1 MSYLLVKSL
10 IFVAPLVNCV
20 YSFLNWSPSKLGF
33 LNVCCLWRKMSHWG
47 ETVSH
52 WYCLQG
58 CEVLVQKLSQIQN
71 SMNNNQVSRV
81 STFYCLWAW
90 DPVNWQR
97 NANCEKYGLTKPMNV
112 CDSTSSIFWP
122 QVTHWSC
129 SPYPTIRQLCL
140 AEVHSMSTTS
150 SLRCTST
157 GARSRRTL
165 WGGAQSTL

>member
-1 MSYLLVKSL
+1 MSHLLVKSL

-20 YSFLNWSPSKLGF
+20 NSFLNWFPTKLGF
-33 LNVCCLWRKMSHWG
+33 LNVWRLWRKMSHWG

-58 CEVLVQKLSQIQN
+58 CEVFVHNFSQIQN
-71 SMNNNQVSRV
+71 SKNNNQVSRV
-81 STFYCLWAW
+81 STFYSLWAW
-90 DPVNWQR
+90 DPVNWQW
-97 NANCEKYGLTKPMNV
+97 NAYCEKYRLTKPINV
-112 CDSTSSIFWP
+112 GDSTSSTFWP

-129 SPYPTIRQLCL
+129 SPYPTTRPLCL
-140 AEVHSMSTTS
+140 VVVPWMSTTS

-165 WGGAQSTL
+165 WGGAQSTP